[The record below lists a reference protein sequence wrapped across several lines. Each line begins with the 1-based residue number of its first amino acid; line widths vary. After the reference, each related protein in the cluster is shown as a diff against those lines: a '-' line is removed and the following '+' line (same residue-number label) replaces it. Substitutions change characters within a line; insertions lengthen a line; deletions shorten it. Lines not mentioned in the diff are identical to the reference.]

1 MSIIP
6 RPVDAMAI
14 RNDDGRAELAARLD
28 QLYGIVDESPLLGLD
43 EAEKEQLVAGAAAD
57 ILYKDSFLPKL
68 ARSELERNLREG
80 LSAADPTGMGGN
92 NYFEPFRLT
101 KAGYE
106 RAKAALIEA
115 NRSID
120 SETFHATSDYNEEV
134 LDRAAFALI
143 EHPYVKSGEG
153 RERMFMADAGLLD
166 GFAGAYEKARAVY
179 LENVPEARTNV
190 LEPPRPRTGPR
201 REGVVGWVRD
211 HWKGMAITGIVAAA
225 GAYGIYGAVKS
236 GVDSQDRVNQ
246 LKSHGG
252 DDASARGFDAKYGLK
267 LAGKADNRFN
277 SSVLDL
283 YDVHV
288 DNATLASIVESGAR
302 VSDGSVWQ
310 AVDYVA
316 GHLGTPQ
323 YMPKTAREAGMLS
336 MFVHGVEGITDHPK
350 ELKGFSHKSMALI
363 DVMGSTYAAN
373 AADVREGLKNVAR
386 YEIDC
391 ENKGLINLD
400 RLNGSDLE
408 RAILPLALCQMGI
421 VDGHQYIASA
431 KPFMDNTTPRAD
443 LGGLTAL
450 QWQGEQVR
458 QILKEKGARYDAAV
472 ETGKETLAPAWPEA
486 LKSYLAGIDN
496 LPDKDLIK
504 FVYGCGGLVERTGY
518 PNHWTNAVVDV
529 AGAHQP
535 YYAQIVGMHFGMP
548 VKTYAAN
555 YPTDGS
561 TYHSDMS
568 VMGSDGKY
576 HGPFS
581 YPSEM
586 AKSYIGTG
594 TTMKYYDDTAYEG

>member
-1 MSIIP
+1 MPANIEKRIEELYGAADGLHLPGMDGAAKNGLVEEIAADIAGQDSYLP
-6 RPVDAMAI
+6 KL
-14 RNDDGRAELAARLD
+14 GRAE
-28 QLYGIVDESPLLGLD
+28 I
-43 EAEKEQLVAGAAAD
+43 
-57 ILYKDSFLPKL
+57 
-68 ARSELERNLREG
+68 ERNVRNG
-80 LSAADPTGMGGN
+80 LSIADPAKIGMGII
-92 NYFEPFRLT
+92 FEPFRLT

-106 RAKAALIEA
+106 HAKAAVIEA
-115 NRSID
+115 GRSIS
-120 SETFHATSDYNEEV
+120 SEVFRATSDYNEEV
-134 LDRAAFALI
+134 VERAAFNLI
-143 EHPYVKSGEG
+143 GKQYIPQGDE
-153 RERMFMADAGLLD
+153 RERMLMADPGMLD

-179 LENVPEARTNV
+179 MENVPEARTNV

-201 REGVVGWVRD
+201 REGVVGWVCD

-391 ENKGLINLD
+391 ENKGLINLG

-421 VDGHQYIASA
+421 VDGHQYIAGA
-431 KPFMDNTTPRAD
+431 KPFMDNTLKRAD